1 MERGSS
7 PPALQVWRQLCTPN
21 PPAVHPT
28 LVHTTHQHCG
38 RHLMVVRRSSASDAD
53 GATAAAAQLVCCA
66 CRPLS
71 PHSIL
76 HRPSPA
82 RTPAHREGRSQTSC
96 VALRANGLWLHL
108 HVLRT
113 VQSKVSVGS
122 RALCST
128 HVRCRTCIC
137 PPVPPAPP
145 RPARATKAR
154 AGCGGAGGV
163 FCVRIR
169 GGPPW
174 HGPSRA
180 GLCRRRSG
188 RGRPRGH
195 RPSGPG
201 RPVRSPP
208 HRAAR
213 ARRSPG
219 AGSADRRTRPHH
231 AYRRRTKRKKAPRSA
246 PTSPSFRSSGG
257 RGGAGGAL
265 KLPVASPRY
274 VLVQPRHVQVQLAAH
289 HLSPRGVL
297 LSYVLKFS
305 GSAPR

>member
-53 GATAAAAQLVCCA
+53 GATSAAAQLVCCA

-96 VALRANGLWLHL
+96 VALRANGMWLHL

-195 RPSGPG
+195 RPSGSSSPLAPAPG
-201 RPVRSPP
+201 RARPETGAAQTVAPDRIMLTVDAPNAKKPP
-208 HRAAR
+208 TPPRPAR
-213 ARRSPG
+213 ALVAR
-219 AGSADRRTRPHH
+219 A
-231 AYRRRTKRKKAPRSA
+231 
-246 PTSPSFRSSGG
+246 G
-257 RGGAGGAL
+257 RGGAGGGTATQRAASYSSMSAAL
-265 KLPVASPRY
+265 CC
-274 VLVQPRHVQVQLAAH
+274 AA
-289 HLSPRGVL
+289 L
-297 LSYVLKFS
+297 
-305 GSAPR
+305 

>member
-71 PHSIL
+71 PL

-96 VALRANGLWLHL
+96 VALRANGMWLHL

-128 HVRCRTCIC
+128 HVRCGTRIC
-137 PPVPPAPP
+137 PRVPPAPP

-174 HGPSRA
+174 HGPSR
-180 GLCRRRSG
+180 RRR
-188 RGRPRGH
+188 RPRGA
-195 RPSGPG
+195 RRAVRA

-208 HRAAR
+208 RRAAR
-213 ARRSPG
+213 ARRPG
-219 AGSADRRTRPHH
+219 QRGPSHPTASCLTSTHQTQKKPPAPPRP
-231 AYRRRTKRKKAPRSA
+231 ARALVARA
-246 PTSPSFRSSGG
+246 G
-257 RGGAGGAL
+257 RGGAGGGT
-265 KLPVASPRY
+265 ASGIVQQHVGCTVLCCTVVTTRRSRSCPRDTG
-274 VLVQPRHVQVQLAAH
+274 P
-289 HLSPRGVL
+289 P
-297 LSYVLKFS
+297 
-305 GSAPR
+305 